1 MCDVGAISEKPFP
14 NPGFRRFTPMFS
26 ALLYLALRF
35 IFNYSLC
42 VSRCVH
48 GHPFAH
54 GYLIS
59 IPIVWI
65 HLLKLGWFDARAAG
79 LRPQWL
85 LCLLLPASEHLHY
98 CTFAVFGGRKWAF
111 FQSCSSKSLLLLL
124 DIWHIFLRNIV
135 SSCYKFFHSVL
146 ISLEVNISPFLQNNT
161 FIYSYISCI

>member
-1 MCDVGAISEKPFP
+1 
-14 NPGFRRFTPMFS
+14 MFS

-59 IPIVWI
+59 IPIVWT
-65 HLLKLGWFDARAAG
+65 HRWFNVRAAG

-85 LCLLLPASEHLHY
+85 LRLLLPASQHLDH
-98 CTFAVFGGRKWAF
+98 CTFAVFGGRKRAF
-111 FQSCSSKSLLLLL
+111 FWSSSSKSLLLLL

-135 SSCYKFFHSVL
+135 SSCYKFSIQYLFLSKLIFHHFSRITHLYIHTYHVY
-146 ISLEVNISPFLQNNT
+146 SRSPCFCKGAYRNIAK
-161 FIYSYISCI
+161 SYLPYTYFKE